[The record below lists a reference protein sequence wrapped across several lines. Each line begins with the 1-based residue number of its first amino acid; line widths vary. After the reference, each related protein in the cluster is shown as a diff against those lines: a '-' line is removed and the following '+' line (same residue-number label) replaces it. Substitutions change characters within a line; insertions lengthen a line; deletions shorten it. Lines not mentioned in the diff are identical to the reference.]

1 MSQNQDN
8 LMNLSRW
15 IMGAALLISTTAQA
29 EEAKTERYAAVHSFK
44 WEVGNNFAD
53 GSGVRLTLG
62 HQLSDYLSL
71 EVQGAMGGGRDVTL
85 YTVPAPGD
93 DPEPFTARAK
103 LDQLLG
109 AYLRAQVPL
118 GGRVKVF
125 GLFGYTKAKLEVES
139 AAGATTGSGQPL
151 DRTAFT
157 ESESGLSYGGGVEIG
172 IFPNLLNDRLKLG
185 LDYMVYLDG
194 DVEAKATSVGLRLDF

>member
-1 MSQNQDN
+1 
-8 LMNLSRW
+8 MNLSRG
-15 IMGAALLISTTAQA
+15 IMGAALLISAAAQA
-29 EEAKTERYAAVHSFK
+29 EETKPHQYAAVHSFN

-62 HQLSDYLSL
+62 HQLSEYLGV
-71 EVQGAMGGGRDVTL
+71 EVQGATGGGRDVTL
-85 YTVPAPGD
+85 YTADPVPV
-93 DPEPFTARAK
+93 PFTAEAR
-103 LDQLLG
+103 LDQMLG
-109 AYLRAQVPL
+109 IYLRAQVPL
-118 GGRVKVF
+118 GERVKVF

-139 AAGATTGSGQPL
+139 GAGAMTGSGQPL

-172 IFPNLLNDRLKLG
+172 IFPGLLNDRLKLG